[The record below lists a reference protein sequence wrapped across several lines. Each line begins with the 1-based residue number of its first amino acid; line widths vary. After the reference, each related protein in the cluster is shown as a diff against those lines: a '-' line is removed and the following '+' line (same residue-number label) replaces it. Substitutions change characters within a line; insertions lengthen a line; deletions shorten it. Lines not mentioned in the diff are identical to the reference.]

1 MYGKKTFASDAERV
15 AFLFALYH
23 KYTSPIAAL
32 EKRTYK
38 KWKDEQQCY
47 EISVSIRRQAEF
59 FMKMNAK
66 IITDRIIAILHKC
79 QNALALY
86 GDQYIESNTETL
98 KANLKQIEKAFSG
111 SCLGYHANIY
121 YRQFQTPQPGDHF
134 SSEWGFMD
142 RFSNPTSSNWVEYTD
157 ESVRKVARTDIA
169 SDYETRMEQLFDHAL
184 QVCEESRDS
193 LLTMVDVM
201 LDRERTSTL
210 DRIRSDIKEIN
221 GSISANTIAQAMMPS
236 NFISRDTTAVTQG
249 RRVPAHITLKAEL
262 MSLFSPFTGLE
273 GVVKGCKS
281 LLGYMEIHDMV
292 DKSSI
297 NKAERIFIGHGRSL
311 LWKDLKD
318 FLQDRLKLSWDEFN
332 REPVAGNATTER
344 LQAMLD
350 NCCFAF
356 LVLTAEDEHKD
367 KSVHARENVIHEAGL
382 FQGHLGFKKAII
394 LLEEGC
400 KEFSNIIGLGQIR
413 FPKGNI
419 SAVFEEIRRVL
430 EREKI
435 L

>member
-1 MYGKKTFASDAERV
+1 
-15 AFLFALYH
+15 
-23 KYTSPIAAL
+23 
-32 EKRTYK
+32 
-38 KWKDEQQCY
+38 
-47 EISVSIRRQAEF
+47 
-59 FMKMNAK
+59 MNAQV
-66 IITDRIIAILHKC
+66 IADRIISILHKC
-79 QNALALY
+79 QNALTLRD
-86 GDQYIESNTETL
+86 DQYIESNAEIL
-98 KANLKQIEKAFSG
+98 KANLEQIEKAFSG

-157 ESVRKVARTDIA
+157 ESVRKAALTNVTR
-169 SDYETRMEQLFDHAL
+169 DYETRLEKLFDHAS
-184 QVCEESRDS
+184 QVCEESRDA
-193 LLTMVDVM
+193 LLTIVDIM

-210 DRIRSDIKEIN
+210 DRIRSEIKKIN
-221 GSISANTIAQAMMPS
+221 SSISANTIAQAMMPS
-236 NFISRDTTAVTQG
+236 NFMSRDTTAISQG
-249 RRVPAHITLKAEL
+249 RRIPAHLALKAEL
-262 MSLFSPFTGLE
+262 MSSFSPFTGLE
-273 GVVKGCKS
+273 GAVKSCKS

-297 NKAERIFIGHGRSL
+297 KKVERIFIGHGRSL

-332 REPVAGNATTER
+332 REPAAGHATTER
-344 LQAMLD
+344 LQTMLD
-350 NCCFAF
+350 NSCFAF

-367 KSVHARENVIHEAGL
+367 ESVHARENVIHEAGL

-394 LLEEGC
+394 LIEEGC